1 MKKVIQIIVSIDYET
16 DERAGS
22 VGCDSIGGT
31 GLFFEGEDSM
41 IHDVDLGLCGQF
53 MASMDSKDIVKAVR
67 NAGYTVDDDVTIET
81 DSF

>member
-31 GLFFEGEDSM
+31 GLVFEGEDGTV
-41 IHDVDLGLCGQF
+41 HDVDLGLCGQF
-53 MASMDSKDIVKAVR
+53 MTSMDPKDIVKAVR
-67 NAGYTVDDDVTIET
+67 NAGYAVDDDVTIET

>member
-1 MKKVIQIIVSIDYET
+1 
-16 DERAGS
+16 
-22 VGCDSIGGT
+22 
-31 GLFFEGEDSM
+31 M